1 MAAEIEVEVL
11 KSVVKKLDS
20 SLDKISEVSNTIA
33 KLLAVHDERIS
44 SLEKNTDKKEDEIKE
59 LHFRLTTQTREIF
72 DKLELMEAR
81 IEKRITEGGITTSLQ
96 HERIDAEM
104 KAEIKNISERI
115 QVLESW
121 RWYLLG
127 GAAVGGWVLSKFTD
141 WTSFLK

>member
-33 KLLAVHDERIS
+33 KLLAVHDERLS
-44 SLEKNTDKKEDEIKE
+44 SLEKTTDKKADEIKE
-59 LHFRLTTQTREIF
+59 LHTRLNTQTREIF

-81 IEKRITEGGITTSLQ
+81 IEKRISEGSTTTSLQ
-96 HERIDAEM
+96 HERINTEM
-104 KAEIKNISERI
+104 KEEIQKISDRI

-121 RWYLLG
+121 RWYVL
-127 GAAVGGWVLSKFTD
+127 GAAAVAGWIISKYGDLT
-141 WTSFLK
+141 TLLK

>member
-44 SLEKNTDKKEDEIKE
+44 SLEKNTDKKADEIKD
-59 LHFRLTTQTREIF
+59 LHSRLTTQTREIF

-81 IEKRITEGGITTSLQ
+81 IEKRITEGSNTTSAQ
-96 HERIDAEM
+96 HERINNEM
-104 KAEIKNISERI
+104 KEEIQKISDRI

-121 RWYLLG
+121 RWYVL
-127 GAAVGGWVLSKFTD
+127 GAAAVAGWIISKYGDLTHL
-141 WTSFLK
+141 LK